1 MPGKGAKKV
10 PARARLARDIRDT
23 ISVLRSG
30 RFIAA
35 IALVAYSIAG
45 SRKRRTLARTSG
57 GDCCMLSAINGRYY
71 HVAKP
76 VSGSGSGSPLPAL

>member
-1 MPGKGAKKV
+1 MP
-10 PARARLARDIRDT
+10 RAGFRDT

-30 RFIAA
+30 RFVAA

-57 GDCCMLSAINGRYY
+57 ADCCMLSAINGRYY

-76 VSGSGSGSPLPAL
+76 VLVLVLVPLSQR